1 MISTILR
8 KSKFALACVVIL
20 TVAPLAQAG
29 DERVWTLTIE
39 DKPPGWAYLNYGLP
53 ETDDSFGAFR
63 CKSRSGEAIVFIA
76 ETDAK
81 LTAGKRATAILA
93 VGEKR
98 AKIAGKLLPN
108 EDAGVPSFEGRISTS
123 DPIFEAM
130 AGAETLVATVGPSK
144 QTAPLKGAAEKI
156 RKFAAACAKP

>member
-1 MISTILR
+1 MIAKILE
-8 KSKFALACVVIL
+8 KSKLALACAAIL
-20 TVAPLAQAG
+20 SAAPLALAA
-29 DERVWTLTIE
+29 DERVWTVTIE
-39 DKPPGWAYLNYGLP
+39 DKPSGWAYLNYGLP

-63 CKSRSGEAIVFIA
+63 CKSHSGEAIVFIA

-81 LTAGKRATAILA
+81 LTAGKRATALLA
-93 VGEKR
+93 AGETR
-98 AKIAGKLLPN
+98 TKIAGKLLPN
-108 EDAGVPSFEGRISTS
+108 EDAGVPSFEGRIPAS

-144 QTAPLKGAAEKI
+144 QTAPLKGAADKI